1 MEDYTQEQ
9 VGAEALPFKDKALQF
24 FVGRESEIE
33 KICRAF
39 TAMQNGHPATIL
51 ISGEAGT
58 GKTSLLG
65 RACGIAKGQASIY
78 SALGTCS
85 LKLGRPEPYW
95 PFREIFRSLFRQSTR
110 GEHSEGDIEQP
121 LLTQLLVSLPELCS
135 VMRPDLAVGTD
146 HFHELTMRFGLPPI
160 QGLDK
165 LDQISQEDIFNQF
178 VRFLSYL
185 CAYRPLVIGVDNLH
199 WADDSSL
206 DLFCYVCQNLPER
219 TLLLGTYRSE
229 SLIGE
234 QGNSALRQAFNE
246 LRRQGA
252 SQVPLDPRS
261 GEEKGPV
268 ECFTAKYLE
277 ARFANNTFPN
287 TFSKHF
293 AAHTGGNP
301 LFMGE
306 LLTYAIQQ
314 GHIIN
319 DGGHWTVSPGWD
331 ALDLP
336 ESLEAVVEERIQS
349 LTERL
354 RDMLAC
360 ASVQGH
366 DFTAEVLA
374 RVQDEDTDSVMSCL
388 LDDLG
393 KSHNLINEKG
403 EQEISPNNM
412 LSLFQFR
419 NSLIQQQL
427 YRDLG
432 VVQRRRLHKKVAEC
446 LEAIYG
452 DNCLMV
458 APQLAFHFRMARDI
472 DKALMYELETAK
484 RFARQIAFKE
494 AVMSYRAA
502 RDLAAARPAQND
514 DLIYSIT
521 LELADLLKKSGNL
534 GDAIEEYSKI
544 TTTADSK
551 AITRA
556 WALNGIG
563 DAYRMQ
569 GDLKNARPFYEQC
582 EALATEL
589 QEKTLM
595 VEVWSDFAH
604 LYHRMAVESRLANND
619 AEESD
624 RLKDAELY
632 ANRVLASA
640 EILGDWDHAR
650 KAHMVLGNLRLD
662 SGNLCAAEDC
672 YRKAA
677 AIAEKYDLGMV
688 AQHGLGEALRF
699 RGRYEE
705 AKSSYEQYRQWAIGH
720 GILRSEMIAYNDLG
734 LANVALGDFN
744 SAKQMFE
751 KSLEMNEPIRRKST
765 AVISMAMLGF
775 ISEHGGD
782 QINAIKHYLEATR
795 LAKTEDISS
804 ADLCDARNAA
814 ARVLAA
820 SGEYPGAIMLVADCS
835 DDDTVAADIRKECYR
850 VLHRE

>member
-1 MEDYTQEQ
+1 MEDHIQEQ
-9 VGAEALPFKDKALQF
+9 VRVEGLPFKDKPLQF

-33 KICRAF
+33 RICSAF
-39 TAMQNGHPATIL
+39 ASMQNGHPATIL

-65 RACGIAKGQASIY
+65 RVCEIARGKASIY
-78 SALGTCS
+78 CALGTCS

-110 GEHSEGDIEQP
+110 GANSEVDIEQQ

-135 VMRPDLAVGTD
+135 LMRPDLAIGTD
-146 HFHELTMRFGLPPI
+146 HFHEMTVRLGLPQIPGPERL
-160 QGLDK
+160 QD
-165 LDQISQEDIFNQF
+165 ISQEDIFNQF

-185 CAYRPLVIGVDNLH
+185 CAHRPLVIGVDNLH
-199 WADDSSL
+199 WADDTSL
-206 DLFCYVCQNLPER
+206 DLFSYVGQNLPAR

-234 QGNSALRQAFNE
+234 QGNSALRKAFNE
-246 LRRQGA
+246 LRRQGT
-252 SQVPLDPRS
+252 SQVSLDPRF
-261 GEEKGPV
+261 GDERGPI
-268 ECFTAKYLE
+268 ERFTANYLK
-277 ARFANNTFPN
+277 ARFTSNTFPD
-287 TFSKHF
+287 TFVRHF
-293 AAHTGGNP
+293 ATHTGGNP

-336 ESLEAVVEERIQS
+336 ESLEGVVEERIQS
-349 LTERL
+349 LTEKL
-354 RDMLAC
+354 RETLAC

-374 RVQDEDTDSVMSCL
+374 RVQDEDPDSVMSCL

-393 KSHNLINEKG
+393 KSHKLINEIG
-403 EQEISPNNM
+403 EQEISPNNL

-427 YRDLG
+427 YKELG

-452 DNCLMV
+452 DNCFMV
-458 APQLAFHFRMARDI
+458 APELAFHFRMARDI
-472 DKALMYELETAK
+472 DKALTYELETAK

-502 RDLAAARPAQND
+502 RDLAAARPVQND
-514 DLIYSIT
+514 DLINTIT

-544 TTTADSK
+544 KTTAVSK

-563 DAYRMQ
+563 DSYRMQ
-569 GDLKNARPFYEQC
+569 GDLKNAQPYYEQC
-582 EALATEL
+582 EALATQL
-589 QEKTLM
+589 QERTLL
-595 VEVWSDFAH
+595 VEVWSDFAY

-624 RLKDAELY
+624 KRKVAELY
-632 ANRVLASA
+632 ANKVLASA
-640 EILGDWDHAR
+640 EVLTDWDHVR
-650 KAHMVLGNLRLD
+650 KAQMVLGNLSLD
-662 SGNLCAAEDC
+662 SGDLCAAEDH

-677 AIAEKYDLGMV
+677 AIAEQYDLGMV
-688 AQHGLGEALRF
+688 AHHGLGEALRF

-734 LANVALGDFN
+734 LSSVALGDFD
-744 SAKQMFE
+744 SAKQLFE
-751 KSLEMNEPIRRKST
+751 KSLAMNDPIRRRNT
-765 AVISMAMLGF
+765 AVVSMAMLGY
-775 ISEHGGD
+775 ICEHGGD

-795 LAKTEDISS
+795 LARAKEISS

-814 ARVLAA
+814 ARVVADC
-820 SGEYPGAIMLVADCS
+820 GEYPGAIMLVADCS
-835 DDDTVAADIRKECYR
+835 VDDTAAAEIRNECYR
-850 VLHRE
+850 VLRRE